1 MIKLRIGGVPEHFN
15 LPWHLAL
22 EARRV
27 RGRSASRSRGATIP
41 TAPGAMAQAL
51 RDGEL
56 DAALLL
62 TEGAVAGVAGGGP
75 ARDREPVHRLAAVW
89 GIHVPA
95 ASRFRTVGGPR
106 GARYAISRM
115 GSGSHLMAFVH
126 ARAQGWPVE
135 QLELV
140 TVGNLD
146 GAVEA
151 FAAGNADVFFWEKLM
166 TKPLVDEGKF
176 RRIGEFTAP
185 WPAFVVCAARALDRD
200 GRVALGR
207 VVALVLDEAQR
218 LARAARRGAVD
229 RASVRRFAPA
239 TSPSGSGP
247 YAGARALAL
256 PRVTSARHA
265 RYSARSASC
274 RASSLQPNASR
285 RCFRRVDG
293 AGTHSGASAMLPA
306 FRRGESGG

>member
-1 MIKLRIGGVPEHFN
+1 MINLRIGGVPEHFN

-22 EARRV
+22 ETRRFEALGIEV
-27 RGRSASRSRGATIP
+27 AWRDYPGGS
-41 TAPGAMAQAL
+41 GAMAKAL
-51 RDGEL
+51 GDGEL

-62 TEGAVAGVAGGGP
+62 TEGAVAAVSGGVP
-75 ARDREPVHRLAAVW
+75 LEIVSLYTDSPLVW

-95 ASRFRTVGGPR
+95 ASRFRTVADLP
-106 GARYAISRM
+106 GARYAISRK

-140 TVGNLD
+140 PVGSLE

-151 FAAGNADVFFWEKLM
+151 FAAGNADVFLWEKLM

-176 RRIGEFTAP
+176 RRIDELTAP

-207 VVALVLDEAQR
+207 ALALVLDEAR
-218 LARAARRGAVD
+218 ALRARPDAAQLIARRYGL
-229 RASVRRFAPA
+229 RAGDVADWLGTVRWSARVGVAA
-239 TSPSGSGP
+239 SDVGQACAALGSLGV
-247 YAGARALAL
+247 L
-256 PRVTSARHA
+256 PRV
-265 RYSARSASC
+265 
-274 RASSLQPNASR
+274 
-285 RCFRRVDG
+285 VD
-293 AGTHSGASAMLPA
+293 AAECIAAEFPPP
-306 FRRGESGG
+306 

>member
-22 EARRV
+22 EARRFDALGV
-27 RGRSASRSRGATIP
+27 EVAWRDYPGGS
-41 TAPGAMAQAL
+41 GAMAKAL

-62 TEGAVAGVAGGGP
+62 TEGAVAAVSSEVP
-75 ARDREPVHRLAAVW
+75 LEIVSLYTDSPLVW

-95 ASRFRTVGGPR
+95 ASRFRTVADLA

-140 TVGNLD
+140 TVGSLE

-151 FAAGNADVFFWEKLM
+151 FAAGNADVFLWEKLM

-176 RRIGEFTAP
+176 RRIGELTAP
-185 WPAFVVCAARALDRD
+185 WPAFVVCAARGLGRD
-200 GRVALGR
+200 ERAALGR
-207 VVALVLDEAQR
+207 AVALVLDEAR
-218 LARAARRGAVD
+218 ALRARPDAAPLIARRYGL
-229 RASVRRFAPA
+229 RAGDVAEWLGTVRWSARVGVAA
-239 TSPSGSGP
+239 SDVGEACTALGSLGV
-247 YAGARALAL
+247 L
-256 PRVTSARHA
+256 PRVVSAAECIAAEFAPR
-265 RYSARSASC
+265 
-274 RASSLQPNASR
+274 
-285 RCFRRVDG
+285 
-293 AGTHSGASAMLPA
+293 
-306 FRRGESGG
+306 